1 MVAFS
6 SATKNG
12 MMECGKF
19 HAMRLMYAE
28 KSSSCILYC
37 HGGRATTM
45 NFTTMQRLTGHDN
58 TPDAPG
64 QATSTGDSLAGRPAS
79 WWYFAAE
86 QPRVA
91 GLPIRHTRRR
101 RMWAASLGMGIIIHL
116 RYAPPGGGGR
126 VGRENV
132 DIDNIMFYRRN
143 GRHFGRAVSFMHY
156 ASPWI
161 RMCRPIDLM

>member
-19 HAMRLMYAE
+19 HTMRLIYAE
-28 KSSSCILYC
+28 KASSCILYF

-45 NFTTMQRLTGHDN
+45 NFPTMQRLTGHDN

-91 GLPIRHTRRR
+91 GLPFRHTRRR
-101 RMWAASLGMGIIIHL
+101 RMWSASRDGWWRACWSGKLTMIICSLGAL
-116 RYAPPGGGGR
+116 RFP
-126 VGRENV
+126 V
-132 DIDNIMFYRRN
+132 DPYL
-143 GRHFGRAVSFMHY
+143 
-156 ASPWI
+156 SPN
-161 RMCRPIDLM
+161 